1 MKQMID
7 IPIGIDLVPFWANI
21 FLYSYEEEFMS
32 SLTSSK
38 KVKARHVHC
47 TQRFID
53 DLHVNNCWWGIR
65 KVFFGNISKRVGVKG
80 LALEP

>member
-1 MKQMID
+1 MID
-7 IPIGIDLVPFWANI
+7 IPLGIDLVPFWANI

-53 DLHVNNCWWGIR
+53 DLHVNN
-65 KVFFGNISKRVGVKG
+65 
-80 LALEP
+80 